1 MGRNYFSKKGGPY
14 FINDGFSHH
23 DHSHKPGGTHHDIKP
38 DSNLFYGLL
47 IGFLSILLIVS
58 IALVTLS

>member
-23 DHSHKPGGTHHDIKP
+23 DHAHKPGSNHQDIKP
-38 DSNLFYGLL
+38 DTNLFYGLL